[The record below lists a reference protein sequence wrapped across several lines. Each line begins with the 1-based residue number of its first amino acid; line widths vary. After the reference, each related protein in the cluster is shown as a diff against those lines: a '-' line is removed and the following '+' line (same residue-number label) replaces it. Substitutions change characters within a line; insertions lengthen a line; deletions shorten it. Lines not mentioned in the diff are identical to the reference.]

1 MFSPLILE
9 TERLILRPL
18 SPSDATL
25 IQKLAG
31 DRQIADTT
39 ISIPHPYPDGEAQRY
54 ISKQIAEQ
62 KIGLCVTL
70 AIETKLEARLIGI
83 AELRDI
89 DREHS
94 LAELSFWL
102 ALTAWGKG
110 YMSEALKPVL
120 RFGFE
125 TLSLN
130 RIHAYHM
137 VKNPASDKV
146 LQKNG
151 FKAEG
156 LLRQRV
162 RKWGV
167 FEDVILLS
175 ILRQE
180 WQSKVI

>member
-1 MFSPLILE
+1 MFSLPILE
-9 TERLILRPL
+9 TERLVLRPL
-18 SPSDATL
+18 ASTDAIL
-25 IQKLAG
+25 IQKLAS

-39 ISIPHPYPDGEAQRY
+39 ISIPHPYPNNEAEKY
-54 ISKQIAEQ
+54 ILKQIAAQ
-62 KIGLCVTL
+62 KKGFAAPFAIASKLKSESIGV
-70 AIETKLEARLIGI
+70 IEI
-83 AELRDI
+83 RDI

-102 ALTAWGKG
+102 AVTAWGKG
-110 YMSEALKPVL
+110 YMSEVLPPIL

-137 VKNPASDKV
+137 VRNPASGRV
-146 LQKNG
+146 LERHG
-151 FKAEG
+151 FKLEG

-162 RKWGV
+162 RKWGK
-167 FEDVILLS
+167 FEDVRLLS

-180 WQSKVI
+180 WQG